1 MKPPLF
7 EGKSLLIAT
16 RHHKEKVLGPLFEGL
31 GFRLLPIPPI
41 DTDRLGTF
49 SGEVERPGDMLE
61 TAEMKA
67 ALGLAAQD
75 ADYVLVSEG
84 SFGPHPAIPFV
95 AADLELLYLAEAETG
110 RFWRSDYLSTDT
122 NFNARRLESMAAL
135 RDFAREAGF
144 PEHALILRA
153 GQHDHS
159 HQSKGLQSQAALEE
173 AARALF
179 ATHGSL
185 WAETDMRAHLNP
197 TRMQVLAKA
206 GQKMVEMLRQACPHC
221 QAPGFT
227 VTETVA
233 GLPCDWC
240 RRPTRLPLYQLQRCG
255 FCGHEERQYH
265 PQGEAADPGQCGFC
279 NP

>member
-1 MKPPLF
+1 MKIASF
-7 EGKSLLIAT
+7 EGKTLLIAT
-16 RHHKEKVLGPLFEGL
+16 RHHKEKVLGPLFEAL
-31 GFRLLPIPPI
+31 GFELLPTPDI
-41 DTDRLGTF
+41 DTDQLGTF

-75 ADYVLVSEG
+75 AKYVLVSEG

-122 NFNARRLESMAAL
+122 NFAAKRIESMAAL
-135 RDFAREAGF
+135 REFAREAGF
-144 PEHALILRA
+144 PQHALILRA
-153 GQHDHS
+153 GQYDH
-159 HQSKGLQSQAALEE
+159 HLQMKGIQSEE
-173 AARALF
+173 ALHAAACQLF
-179 ATHGSL
+179 DAHGSL

-206 GQKMVEMLRQACPHC
+206 GEKMVEMLRQACPNC
-221 QAPGFT
+221 QSPGFC
-227 VTETVA
+227 VTETRA

-240 RRPTRLPLYQLQRCG
+240 RRPTRLPLYLRLQCS
-255 FCGHEERQYH
+255 FCGHEEKQFH
-265 PQGEAADPGQCGFC
+265 PKGEAADPGQCGHC

>member
-1 MKPPLF
+1 MKIASF
-7 EGKSLLIAT
+7 EGKTLLIAT
-16 RHHKEKVLGPLFEGL
+16 RHHKEKVLGPLFEAL
-31 GFRLLPIPPI
+31 GFKLLPAPDI
-41 DTDRLGTF
+41 DTDQLGTF

-95 AADLELLYLAEAETG
+95 AADLELLYLVEAETG

-122 NFNARRLESMAAL
+122 NFAAKRIESMAAL
-135 RDFAREAGF
+135 REFAKEVDF
-144 PEHALILRA
+144 PSHALILRA
-153 GQHDHS
+153 GQHDHRLQCKGI
-159 HQSKGLQSQAALEE
+159 QSEE
-173 AARALF
+173 ALHAAACQLF
-179 ATHGSL
+179 GAHGSL

-240 RRPTRLPLYQLQRCG
+240 RRPTRLPLYLLQRCG
-255 FCGHEERQYH
+255 FCGHEARQYH
-265 PQGEAADPGQCGFC
+265 PQGEAADPGQCGHC